1 MKGFVEHPELTPEA
15 LAAVKAAFLANGFEG
30 MEPSFADRRFLAAFL
45 RAAIAAMPDLYAWA
59 ELAEIADNL
68 HSLPP
73 PPPTLA
79 EAREAARQLA
89 GPSAAVVHAYLDTL
103 QEVEQ

>member
-1 MKGFVEHPELTPEA
+1 VKGFVEFPELTPEA
-15 LAAVKAAFLANGFEG
+15 VAAVNASFLATGHAAAG
-30 MEPSFADRRFLAAFL
+30 PTVATRRQLAAFL
-45 RAAIAAMPDLYAWA
+45 RAALLLCEDFG
-59 ELAEIADNL
+59 ELEALASNL

-89 GPSAAVVHAYLDTL
+89 GPCAAVVHAYLSTL
-103 QEVEQ
+103 REAEQ